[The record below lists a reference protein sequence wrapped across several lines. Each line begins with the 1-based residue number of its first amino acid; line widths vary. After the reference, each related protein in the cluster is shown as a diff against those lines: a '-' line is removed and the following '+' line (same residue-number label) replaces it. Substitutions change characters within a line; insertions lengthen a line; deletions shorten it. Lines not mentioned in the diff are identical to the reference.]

1 MVALTAHGLCGLVV
15 VPTAHLHW
23 NKSEQTRASKV
34 CGSEKLW
41 QYNWLEL
48 RFSQITI
55 SQKQEINHQS
65 HMEKSDYT
73 INTTQTRLQTR
84 LKSCWRHTRSLRY
97 WEPLTCAPVG
107 HSVHN
112 ITSSSSPSS
121 IGTYFCSTNVS
132 HNKLVTTN
140 PHHNNNNNNKR
151 NLYGFIILQTN
162 IVTYVPPLN

>member
-15 VPTAHLHW
+15 VSTAHLHW

-48 RFSQITI
+48 RSSQI
-55 SQKQEINHQS
+55 KHQS

-73 INTTQTRLQTR
+73 INTSQTRVQTR
-84 LKSCWRHTRSLRY
+84 LKSCWRHARSLRY

-132 HNKLVTTN
+132 HKLVTTN